1 MEPALQVWWWEVGE
15 IVCQMF
21 GHPVKQLKWLGVK
34 CEAWGKPGTD
44 ACMEGETCVDGKL
57 GNLSVVEEVGCSVV
71 VATGVGD
78 CEG

>member
-1 MEPALQVWWWEVGE
+1 MA
-15 IVCQMF
+15 
-21 GHPVKQLKWLGVK
+21 
-34 CEAWGKPGTD
+34 CEALGKPGKDGDT
-44 ACMEGETCVDGKL
+44 CSEGETFVDGKL